1 MTLSKFRFAA
11 SLWIDLMDW
20 VYGLSLRIDTM
31 EWNMN
36 VGMIQIMA
44 EVRKWFLEN
53 PLKLRSHKS
62 WELEKNGNIGRE
74 QNWHFKSYRHKKDI
88 E

>member
-11 SLWIDLMDW
+11 SLWTESLDW
-20 VYGLSLRIDTM
+20 FDGLSLCIDTM

-62 WELEKNGNIGRE
+62 WELQKNGNMGRE
-74 QNWHFKSYRHKKDI
+74 QNWHFKS
-88 E
+88 

>member
-1 MTLSKFRFAA
+1 
-11 SLWIDLMDW
+11 MDW
-20 VYGLSLRIDTM
+20 VYGLSLWIDTK
-31 EWNMN
+31 ERNMN

-74 QNWHFKSYRHKKDI
+74 QNWHLKSYRHKKDI
-88 E
+88 ELRNQKLTF